1 MYACFPLLTCAR
13 IERSVVIV
21 NMTPFTCFATLLTI
35 GALSLSLSS
44 SQSSP
49 KQQAVP
55 KFTELSQDDVA
66 SLDKQRALVAS
77 AAKQR
82 FGVSGLARTKVDLPV
97 LQRLIDDHA
106 FDKTQTYE
114 LQSLG
119 VALGDV
125 MASELPLRWMMVT
138 DEFGTAPT
146 LRYKDTT
153 IQVNALTMISK
164 RIERDE
170 KVNVSRLL
178 EITREQLP
186 KFQKELSK

>member
-1 MYACFPLLTCAR
+1 MAPYACFAILLTFGLFGF
-13 IERSVVIV
+13 S
-21 NMTPFTCFATLLTI
+21 FY
-35 GALSLSLSS
+35 S
-44 SQSSP
+44 SQSGPSQLP
-49 KQQAVP
+49 AP
-55 KFTELSQDDVA
+55 KFSELSRDDIA
-66 SLDKQRALVAS
+66 SLDKQRALVA
-77 AAKQR
+77 AEAKQR
-82 FGVSGLARTKVDLPV
+82 YGVSGLVRAKADLPV
-97 LQRLIDDHA
+97 LQRLIDDQA
-106 FDKTQTYE
+106 FAKTQTYE

-138 DEFGTAPT
+138 DEFGTDPT

-186 KFQKELSK
+186 RFEKKLAK